1 MQSITIRIGGMTCAA
16 CAAGIERALRKNEG
30 IASAR
35 VNLASESAQI
45 EFDERALSPARIR
58 DIILKAG
65 FSVIEPQQASPDQLR
80 ERKRRELNTARVKLW
95 FCAAFTLPLLYLA
108 MAPMLPVS
116 LPFPGFLDPMAH
128 PFAFAVTQL
137 LLCLPVLLAGYRF
150 YTVGFTSLL
159 RLRPNMDSLIAIGT
173 SAAFLYSIYSLV
185 RIYAGDHMAAHHGL
199 YFESTATIITLVM
212 LGKFLEQRSRNHTGD
227 AIQKL
232 MGLTPK
238 NGLVVRDGQEQQ
250 VPIEQIVPGDVVIV
264 KPGERIPVDGT
275 ITEGEGSVDESMLTG
290 ESLPVDKA
298 AGDKV
303 VGGSVN
309 KNGYFRFEAT
319 RVGKDT
325 ALSQIIR
332 LVEEAQGSKAPIAK
346 LADIISGWF
355 VPAVLLIAV
364 LAGAGWFLAGRDVEF
379 SLTIFVSVLVIACPC
394 ALGLATPTAIMV
406 GTGKGAQNGVLF
418 KNAEAL
424 EVAHKVRTIVF
435 DKTGTITEGKPQV
448 TDLWAVSGDE
458 RRLLGLA
465 ASAEQGSEHP
475 LGEAILARAKEDG
488 VPLLPITGFH
498 SLTGR
503 GIEVQIEG
511 ETVLLGNRALM
522 EEREISPAPALEQAE
537 RLAGE
542 GKTPM
547 FLAAGGTLQGLV
559 AVADTIKEHSAHTVR
574 ELHRLGL
581 RTAMLTGD
589 NRATAAAI
597 AKAVGIREV
606 LSEVLPHQKSEQV
619 RQLMAQGDTVAMV
632 GDGIN
637 DAPALAQADVGIA
650 IGSGTDVAIESADI
664 VLVRSDL
671 RDVLY
676 AINLSRATIRN
687 IKQNLFWAFCYNTV
701 GIPVA
706 AGALY
711 LFGGPLMSPM
721 LAAASMSLS
730 SVSVVLNALRLGRFR
745 L

>member
-1 MQSITIRIGGMTCAA
+1 M
-16 CAAGIERALRKNEG
+16 
-30 IASAR
+30 
-35 VNLASESAQI
+35 
-45 EFDERALSPARIR
+45 
-58 DIILKAG
+58 
-65 FSVIEPQQASPDQLR
+65 
-80 ERKRRELNTARVKLW
+80 
-95 FCAAFTLPLLYLA
+95 
-108 MAPMLPVS
+108 
-116 LPFPGFLDPMAH
+116 
-128 PFAFAVTQL
+128 
-137 LLCLPVLLAGYRF
+137 
-150 YTVGFTSLL
+150 
-159 RLRPNMDSLIAIGT
+159 
-173 SAAFLYSIYSLV
+173 
-185 RIYAGDHMAAHHGL
+185 
-199 YFESTATIITLVM
+199 
-212 LGKFLEQRSRNHTGD
+212 
-227 AIQKL
+227 
-232 MGLTPK
+232 
-238 NGLVVRDGQEQQ
+238 
-250 VPIEQIVPGDVVIV
+250 
-264 KPGERIPVDGT
+264 
-275 ITEGEGSVDESMLTG
+275 
-290 ESLPVDKA
+290 DKA

-448 TDLWAVSGDE
+448 TDLWTVSGDE

-721 LAAASMSLS
+721 LAAAAMSLS

>member
-80 ERKRRELNTARVKLW
+80 ERKRRELNTARVQLW

-227 AIQKL
+227 AIQK
-232 MGLTPK
+232 
-238 NGLVVRDGQEQQ
+238 
-250 VPIEQIVPGDVVIV
+250 
-264 KPGERIPVDGT
+264 
-275 ITEGEGSVDESMLTG
+275 
-290 ESLPVDKA
+290 
-298 AGDKV
+298 
-303 VGGSVN
+303 
-309 KNGYFRFEAT
+309 
-319 RVGKDT
+319 
-325 ALSQIIR
+325 
-332 LVEEAQGSKAPIAK
+332 VEEAQGSKAPIAK
-346 LADIISGWF
+346 LEDIISGWF

-448 TDLWAVSGDE
+448 TDLWTVSGDE

-721 LAAASMSLS
+721 LAAAAMSLS